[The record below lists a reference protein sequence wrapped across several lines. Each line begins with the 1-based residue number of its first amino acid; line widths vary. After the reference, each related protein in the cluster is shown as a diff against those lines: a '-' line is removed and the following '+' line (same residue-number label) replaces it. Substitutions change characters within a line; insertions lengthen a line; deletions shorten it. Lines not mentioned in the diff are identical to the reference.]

1 MKGTGSRPFSQA
13 LPAQSG
19 TQIQITHK
27 KMFVEELLKGPTSWN
42 KNYRTEIHVYK
53 TLRNYTK

>member
-1 MKGTGSRPFSQA
+1 MKGTGSKPFSQA

-27 KMFVEELLKGPTSWN
+27 KMFVEELLKGPTS
-42 KNYRTEIHVYK
+42 
-53 TLRNYTK
+53 